1 MMTPSLTLHVIAQ
14 LAELFDLL
22 GVAVLVGGTFVTC
35 GRAIDV
41 GRIAGGKAS
50 YLVARRTF
58 GKALLLGL
66 EVLIAADLMRSVS
79 LNLTIS
85 SVMALGLLVV
95 VRTILSFSIQVEM
108 EGDLPWR
115 VGRPGRQQ
123 PHPGPLDPQRSTR

>member
-1 MMTPSLTLHVIAQ
+1 MAPSTTLHAIGQ

-22 GVAVLVGGTFVTC
+22 GVAVMVGGTPGTM
-35 GRAIDV
+35 GRAIYV
-41 GRIAGGKAS
+41 GRLAGGKAS

-58 GKALLLGL
+58 GKTLLLGL

-85 SVMALGLLVV
+85 SVLALGLLVV
-95 VRTILSFSIQVEM
+95 VRTILSFSIQIEM

-115 VGRPGRQQ
+115 VGRPGR
-123 PHPGPLDPQRSTR
+123 PASTPRATERGPRP

>member
-1 MMTPSLTLHVIAQ
+1 MAPSPALTVIAA
-14 LAELFDLL
+14 LAEVFDLL
-22 GVAVLVGGTFVTC
+22 GVSVLVLGTLVTC
-35 GRAIDV
+35 LRAIHV
-41 GRIAGGKAS
+41 GRVAGGKAS

-95 VRTILSFSIQVEM
+95 VRTILSFSIQIEM

-115 VGRPGRQQ
+115 IGRPGSR
-123 PHPGPLDPQRSTR
+123 PSRPSA

>member
-1 MMTPSLTLHVIAQ
+1 MSSSPALTLIAE

-22 GVAVLVGGTFVTC
+22 GVAVLVLSALVTC
-35 GRAIDV
+35 GRAIHV
-41 GRIAGGKAS
+41 GRVAGGKAS

-58 GKALLLGL
+58 GKALLLAL

-95 VRTILSFSIQVEM
+95 VRPILSADWPARAQAH
-108 EGDLPWR
+108 
-115 VGRPGRQQ
+115 RQ
-123 PHPGPLDPQRSTR
+123 PSDPARSKLNALIRS

>member
-1 MMTPSLTLHVIAQ
+1 MTPSPTLHVIAQ

-22 GVAVLVGGTFVTC
+22 GVSVLVGGTVVTC
-35 GRAIDV
+35 GRAIHV
-41 GRIAGGKAS
+41 GRLAGGKAS

-95 VRTILSFSIQVEM
+95 VRTILSFSIQVEL

-115 VGRPGRQQ
+115 VGRPGRQP
-123 PHPGPLDPQRSTR
+123 PHPGPLDPQRSIR

>member
-1 MMTPSLTLHVIAQ
+1 MMAPSPALTVIAA
-14 LAELFDLL
+14 LAEVFDLL
-22 GVAVLVGGTFVTC
+22 GVAVLVLGTLVTC
-35 GRAIDV
+35 LRAIHV
-41 GRIAGGKAS
+41 RRVAGGKAS

-95 VRTILSFSIQVEM
+95 VRTILSFSIQIEM

-115 VGRPGRQQ
+115 IGRPGSR
-123 PHPGPLDPQRSTR
+123 PPRPSA